1 MTRPRAREAG
11 VRFGEMP
18 TGARNSITDV
28 PGVKVGHSTI
38 VRGSGALKQGVGPV
52 RTGVTAILPH
62 SGNLYQRPVK
72 AAFFDFNGCGG
83 LQGSLQ
89 IREFGLIDTP
99 IALTNTMSMGT
110 VCDAVIRHML
120 SMNPNAGLESDTIIP
135 VVSECDDSY
144 LNDSRGLHVKEEH
157 VLEAIK
163 SAGENV
169 TEGAVGGGTGM
180 SCYDFKGGIG
190 TSSRV
195 FEVAGSRYTLG
206 SLVMTNHGNQ
216 EELTIDGVPVGRL
229 LGKPGHYRPEQGSV
243 VMVVGTDAP
252 TDARQ
257 LGRIAKRA
265 IMGLAVTGACSRNGS
280 GDIVIAFS
288 TANVHERYVEDELV
302 TDALLRD
309 GDLSVTFRATVDSVA
324 ESIINS
330 VFKAETME
338 GRDGHVVP
346 ALPID
351 PTLSILKEHGRLE
364 SGA

>member
-1 MTRPRAREAG
+1 MTRLRAREVG

-18 TGARNSITDV
+18 TGTRNSITDV
-28 PGVKVGHSTI
+28 PGVKVGHCTL
-38 VRGSGALKQGVGPV
+38 VKGSGALKQGEGPI

-62 SGNLYQRPVK
+62 TGNLYQRPVK

-110 VCDAVIRHML
+110 VGDAIVKYML
-120 SMNPNAGLESDTIIP
+120 SMNPNAGLDSDTIIP
-135 VVSECDDSY
+135 IVSECDDSY

-157 VLEAIK
+157 VLEAIH
-163 SAGENV
+163 SAAENV

-190 TSSRV
+190 TSSRT
-195 FEVAGSRYTLG
+195 FEVAGSVYTLG
-206 SLVMTNHGNQ
+206 SLAMTNHGNQ

-243 VMVVGTDAP
+243 VMVVGTNAP
-252 TDARQ
+252 VDARQ
-257 LGRIAKRA
+257 LGRIARRA

-280 GDIVIAFS
+280 GDIVMAFS
-288 TANVHERYVEDELV
+288 TANVHDRYVEDELV
-302 TDALLRD
+302 TDTLVRD
-309 GDLSVTFRATVDSVA
+309 ADLSVAFRATVDSVA
-324 ESIINS
+324 ESVIDS
-330 VFKAETME
+330 LFKAETME

-351 PTLSILKEHGRLE
+351 QAVSILEEHGRL
-364 SGA
+364 SGR